1 MGGEFVALLMM
12 ASFVLRTLEFILQ
25 CRIQFFSTARIFTS
39 LNIELVV
46 IQDSFNCERGLQKGG
61 LPGIRLEV

>member
-12 ASFVLRTLEFILQ
+12 LSFVLRTLEFILQ
-25 CRIQFFSTARIFTS
+25 CSIQFSSTARILTS
-39 LNIELVV
+39 SNIELVV
-46 IQDSFNCERGLQKGG
+46 IQDSFNCVRGLQKGA